1 MRKAGVELV
10 VEGLMKFGR
19 DMESANGILKQFGS
33 NGTLLTR
40 TFEGVGNSI
49 KSFGG
54 HVLDVVKIALGV
66 LLRDAINATIQ
77 KIKEL
82 IGTAVDAGTE
92 FQLLNLRLNRL
103 NFNSAIESGGDY
115 RTAMNAATDATREQL
130 AWIQKLAVQTPYD
143 ATDIANVFTLAR
155 SYGFADQ
162 AARELIVSVTD
173 FAAGMG
179 LGNVEMV
186 RILKNFGQMEQLG
199 KIMQRDLND
208 LAVGAFVPVNTVLER
223 MNENMGI
230 SNEQWKEM
238 AKRGVTTEV
247 ILEKMR
253 RNLGLTADE
262 FKEMTE
268 SGKIATNQVDGFM
281 QAFKDVVALSG
292 SVNVTISEDDGKL

>member
-1 MRKAGVELV
+1 MQKAGVELV

-40 TFEGVGNSI
+40 TFDGISNSI

-130 AWIQKLAVQTPYD
+130 AWIQKLAV
-143 ATDIANVFTLAR
+143 
-155 SYGFADQ
+155 
-162 AARELIVSVTD
+162 
-173 FAAGMG
+173 
-179 LGNVEMV
+179 
-186 RILKNFGQMEQLG
+186 
-199 KIMQRDLND
+199 
-208 LAVGAFVPVNTVLER
+208 
-223 MNENMGI
+223 
-230 SNEQWKEM
+230 
-238 AKRGVTTEV
+238 
-247 ILEKMR
+247 
-253 RNLGLTADE
+253 
-262 FKEMTE
+262 
-268 SGKIATNQVDGFM
+268 
-281 QAFKDVVALSG
+281 
-292 SVNVTISEDDGKL
+292 